1 VNSSSNNRKPKIN
14 FGILI
19 NEGIVQSIT
28 LQIPSR
34 DYIRYQLLSLI
45 FPKKIEYIE
54 NKIDNSNRLNFANLL
69 GNKSE
74 KLKEELSYEDY
85 EKYKKSVDKYNEDL
99 EDFFIEVEEYIFR
112 FSSNK
117 SINLILNNNGNIAA
131 SNPTVKLYYNTGQ
144 ILMNEFFDLKKPK
157 FSSEVPNINDFS
169 TSSKYAIIT
178 SSLEPFQI
186 PSLSLINS
194 KEPFIED
201 TDYVYKID
209 KSRLGHN
216 DNIIEEIELTRM
228 NLEEMN
234 FEIQYEINYDEEPE
248 TLSGFIK
255 INYEYV
261 ETIGEELKKKVE
273 DKLKDFKK
281 ILQR

>member
-1 VNSSSNNRKPKIN
+1 MKLEAIESWVNSSSNNRKPKIN

-117 SINLILNNNGNIAA
+117 SINLIFLLF
-131 SNPTVKLYYNTGQ
+131 K
-144 ILMNEFFDLKKPK
+144 
-157 FSSEVPNINDFS
+157 
-169 TSSKYAIIT
+169 
-178 SSLEPFQI
+178 SSL
-186 PSLSLINS
+186 L
-194 KEPFIED
+194 
-201 TDYVYKID
+201 
-209 KSRLGHN
+209 
-216 DNIIEEIELTRM
+216 
-228 NLEEMN
+228 
-234 FEIQYEINYDEEPE
+234 
-248 TLSGFIK
+248 
-255 INYEYV
+255 
-261 ETIGEELKKKVE
+261 
-273 DKLKDFKK
+273 
-281 ILQR
+281 